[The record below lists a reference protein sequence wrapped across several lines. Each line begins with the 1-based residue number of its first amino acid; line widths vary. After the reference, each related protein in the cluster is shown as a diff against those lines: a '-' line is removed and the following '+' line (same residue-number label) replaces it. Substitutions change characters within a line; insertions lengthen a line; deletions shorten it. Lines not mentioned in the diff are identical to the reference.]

1 MARGSSRGPGSSP
14 RRPASSRPSSRTGAL
29 RSPLVQRA
37 SRDTGTSTGKGKG
50 ASKETEPS
58 ASSWRTRL
66 GAARANQRTV
76 RRVGFSI
83 VALFLVILITPT
95 LRAYLQQR
103 SDISALRDKVSQQ
116 KVTVEELQKEQA
128 RWEDRAYVEQQA
140 RTRLKFVKVGEKS
153 YTVLDPRAAKGEP
166 AVAPVPE
173 NPDPWYDSLWA
184 SMRAA
189 DVPSNPRR

>member
-1 MARGSSRGPGSSP
+1 MAGGGSRGPGSSP
-14 RRPASSRPSSRTGAL
+14 RRPSSLRPSPRAGDV
-29 RSPLVQRA
+29 RSVSSQRA
-37 SRDTGTSTGKGKG
+37 SRDATAGKGV
-50 ASKETEPS
+50 EHS
-58 ASSWRTRL
+58 ASGWRERL
-66 GAARANQRTV
+66 NAARANQRTI

-83 VALFLVILITPT
+83 VALFLVILVAPT
-95 LRAYLQQR
+95 LRAYVQQR

-153 YTVLDPRAAKGEP
+153 YTVLDPKVPKGEP
-166 AVAPVPE
+166 VVPQVPE
-173 NPDPWYDSLWA
+173 STDPWYDSIWA

-189 DVPSNPRR
+189 DVPANQRR